1 MASILQRH
9 FISLARLQSY
19 KRRRSFFENSSDRPS
34 SKPPFMHP
42 RAFVSRQESNVRTT
56 RF

>member
-9 FISLARLQSY
+9 IISLARLQSY
-19 KRRRSFFENSSDRPS
+19 KRRRSFSENSSDRPS
-34 SKPPFMHP
+34 SKPLFMHSH
-42 RAFVSRQESNVRTT
+42 AFVSGQASNGRTT

>member
-19 KRRRSFFENSSDRPS
+19 KRRRSFSENSSDRPS
-34 SKPPFMHP
+34 SKHPFMHP
-42 RAFVSRQESNVRTT
+42 RAFVSRQESNGRTT